1 MSLKFWIFNFAGV
14 KGVIGNVLESRRW
27 KVSLIMKNKPTINME
42 VDPVNSVIEIED
54 LLASR
59 LISVL

>member
-1 MSLKFWIFNFAGV
+1 LDIQFAGV